1 MDADRRSDLD
11 HFEIDLGGVAVRALP
26 IIGNIFPACSRS
38 DTLLGQAF
46 GFLIDEAAD
55 NAHKGSVDHDPI
67 DSFQIAAADSSRST
81 QSKTSRKYARP
92 HFYTRSTDLRSS

>member
-1 MDADRRSDLD
+1 MKLGADRRSDLD

-46 GFLIDEAAD
+46 SFLIDEAAD
-55 NAHKGSVDHDPI
+55 NAHKGSVDHDLI
-67 DSFQIAAADSSRST
+67 ESFQIAAADSSRST
-81 QSKTSRKYARP
+81 QSKTFRKYARP
-92 HFYTRSTDLRSS
+92 YFLYS